1 MKKLKFHDF
10 IFHIIFIMCFFL
22 ILSNNALFGQKLDKN
37 KLDLNYYEKFKGENR
52 ILNICNWGE
61 YIADGSDDSMDM

>member
-1 MKKLKFHDF
+1 
-10 IFHIIFIMCFFL
+10 MCFFL